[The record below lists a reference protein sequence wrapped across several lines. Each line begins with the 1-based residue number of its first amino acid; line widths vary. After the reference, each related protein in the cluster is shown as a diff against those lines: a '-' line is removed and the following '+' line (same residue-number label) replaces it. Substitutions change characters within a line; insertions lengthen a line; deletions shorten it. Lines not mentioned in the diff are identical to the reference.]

1 MPKPSNPQQR
11 YQAGVVREAKIATLL
26 HSTRQQEGY
35 LATARWELALGQ
47 RDISSQ
53 RKWEDGKVK
62 DEARLTNDTMK
73 IVRRAKLEELY
84 RNDYLLN
91 ERELNEMGAAFRLE
105 RS

>member
-26 HSTRQQEGY
+26 HSTRQQDGH
-35 LATARWELALGQ
+35 LATARWESALGQ
-47 RDISSQ
+47 RDLSSH

-62 DEARLTNDTMK
+62 DEARMTNDAIK

-84 RNDYLLN
+84 RNDYLRN
-91 ERELNEMGAAFRLE
+91 ERELNERGLAFRLE